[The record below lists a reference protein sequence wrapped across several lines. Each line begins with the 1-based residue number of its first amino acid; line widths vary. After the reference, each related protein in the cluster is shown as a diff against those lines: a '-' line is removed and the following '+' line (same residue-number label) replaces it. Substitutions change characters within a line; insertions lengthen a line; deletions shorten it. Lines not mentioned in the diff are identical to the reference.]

1 VLPPAARLT
10 RGEDFAT
17 VIRTGRKARRSLVV
31 VHVLLP
37 SVDQS
42 SPETSAVPA
51 RAGFVVSKAVGGSVV
66 RHRVSRRLRHL
77 MRPRLGGLPAGTA
90 VVVRALPAAA
100 AADSCRLGSDL
111 DGALCGALN
120 GGGRR

>member
-37 SVDQS
+37 SADRS
-42 SPETSAVPA
+42 GLDALAAPA
-51 RAGFVVSKAVGGSVV
+51 RAGFVVSRAVGGSVV

-77 MRPRLGGLPAGTA
+77 MRTRLDDLPGGTA

-100 AADSCRLGSDL
+100 AADSRRLGSEL
-111 DGALCGALN
+111 DRALRGALN
-120 GGGRR
+120 GAGRR